1 MTISRASRRP
11 IQPKLRSMPLRK
23 TPSAI
28 YIQMHQL
35 ANEKERLQ
43 EELVRVCDRQQQIMN
58 RLVELDRNLEQLDSE
73 VENNAVSAEMSE
85 AQFVN
90 KIKAKPTERIQTTR
104 GVTYESMTI
113 EY

>member
-23 TPSAI
+23 TPSAL

-43 EELVRVCDRQQQIMN
+43 EELIRVRDRQQHIID
-58 RLVELDRNLEQLDSE
+58 RLAELDRNLAQLDSE
-73 VENNAVSAEMSE
+73 VENSGTSAEMTE
-85 AQFVN
+85 TQFVQ

>member
-23 TPSAI
+23 TPSAL

-43 EELVRVCDRQQQIMN
+43 EELVRVSDRQQQIVN
-58 RLVELDRNLEQLDSE
+58 RLAELDRNLAQLDLE

-90 KIKAKPTERIQTTR
+90 KIKAKPTERIQTIR
-104 GVTYESMTI
+104 GATYESMTI

>member
-23 TPSAI
+23 TPSAL

-43 EELVRVCDRQQQIMN
+43 EELIRVCDRQQQIID
-58 RLVELDRNLEQLDSE
+58 RLAELDRNLAQLDSE
-73 VENNAVSAEMSE
+73 VENSGTNAEMTE
-85 AQFVN
+85 TQFVQ
-90 KIKAKPTERIQTTR
+90 KIKAKPKERIQTTR
-104 GVTYESMTI
+104 GTTYESMTI

>member
-23 TPSAI
+23 TPSAM

-43 EELVRVCDRQQQIMN
+43 DELIRVRDRQQQILD
-58 RLVELDRNLEQLDSE
+58 RLVELDRNLAQLDSDI
-73 VENNAVSAEMSE
+73 ENNAVSVDMTEV
-85 AQFVN
+85 QFAN

-104 GVTYESMTI
+104 GTTYKSMTI

>member
-1 MTISRASRRP
+1 MPISRASRRP

-35 ANEKERLQ
+35 ANEKERLR
-43 EELVRVCDRQQQIMN
+43 EELVRVCDRQQQIID
-58 RLVELDRNLEQLDSE
+58 RLAELDRNLAQLDLD

-90 KIKAKPTERIQTTR
+90 KIKAKPTERIQKTR

>member
-1 MTISRASRRP
+1 MTISRVSRRP

-23 TPSAI
+23 TPSAL

-43 EELVRVCDRQQQIMN
+43 EELVRVCDRKQQILD
-58 RLVELDRNLEQLDSE
+58 RLAELDRNLAQLDLD

-85 AQFVN
+85 EQFVK

-104 GVTYESMTI
+104 GVAYESMTI

>member
-43 EELVRVCDRQQQIMN
+43 EELVRVCDRQQQIID
-58 RLVELDRNLEQLDSE
+58 RLAELDRNLAQLDLD
-73 VENNAVSAEMSE
+73 VENSAVSAEMSE
-85 AQFVN
+85 AQFVQ
-90 KIKAKPTERIQTTR
+90 KIRAKPTERTQTVQ
-104 GVTYESMTI
+104 GKTYTSMTI

>member
-1 MTISRASRRP
+1 MTISRRP

-58 RLVELDRNLEQLDSE
+58 RLAELDRNLAQLDSD
-73 VENNAVSAEMSE
+73 VENNAVSADMSE
-85 AQFVN
+85 AQFLN
-90 KIKAKPTERIQTTR
+90 KIKAKPIERVKTVQHK
-104 GVTYESMTI
+104 TYESMTI

>member
-1 MTISRASRRP
+1 
-11 IQPKLRSMPLRK
+11 MPLRK

-43 EELVRVCDRQQQIMN
+43 EELVRVCDRQQQIID
-58 RLVELDRNLEQLDSE
+58 RLAELDRNLAQLD
-73 VENNAVSAEMSE
+73 NDAESNSVDMDLTE

-90 KIKAKPTERIQTTR
+90 KIKAKPSQRIETKR
-104 GVTYESMTI
+104 SSGYESMTI

>member
-23 TPSAI
+23 TPSAL

-43 EELVRVCDRQQQIMN
+43 EELVRVCDRQQQIID
-58 RLVELDRNLEQLDSE
+58 RLAELDRNLAQLDSE
-73 VENNAVSAEMSE
+73 VENSGAIAEMTE
-85 AQFVN
+85 TQFIQ

-104 GVTYESMTI
+104 GATYESMTI